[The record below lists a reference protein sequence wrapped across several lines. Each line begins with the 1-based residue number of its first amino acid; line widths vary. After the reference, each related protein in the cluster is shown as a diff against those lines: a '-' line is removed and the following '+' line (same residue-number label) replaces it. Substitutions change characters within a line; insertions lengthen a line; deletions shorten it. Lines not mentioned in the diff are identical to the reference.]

1 MLQNQMMQAHP
12 PEPEPEPEPN
22 PPKEDAELDL
32 AVQESLVLANEE
44 EAKRAKLQEEED
56 KMMEV

>member
-1 MLQNQMMQAHP
+1 MQAHP